1 MTKNEYDLIVIG
13 AGGAGSTAAGNA
25 AGSGK
30 RVALIERDKLGGTC
44 LNYGCD
50 PTKTLLHTAS
60 VLYHA
65 QHATGLGLRIPQAK
79 ADWEAVQAHVRQ
91 VQDTIRGG
99 TLEQARAGIEA
110 QGIDLFMG
118 QATFTSP
125 HEILVNGESL
135 RGKRFLIA
143 TGTVALIPD
152 IEGLAETGY
161 ITNVEAVSLAELP
174 KRLVVIG
181 AGPIGLEFAQMFSR
195 LGSQVVVLE
204 RGKQPLPHEDP
215 ELAML
220 LCSQLTA
227 EGIRL
232 EFGAEMRCGE
242 INEHGKH
249 IHIHGENGKEE
260 DIVADQL
267 LVAVGRR
274 PALGEL
280 NLEAAG
286 VQYTKEGI
294 TTNKTLRTNVPHIWA
309 AGDIASNYQFTHVA
323 SDQGKLVVQNMFA
336 RKPKA
341 FDDRVIP
348 WVTFTDPELA
358 RVGLSEA
365 DLKEAEI
372 EYRVGRA
379 YFHKL
384 DRAIAN
390 DETFGSVKLLADMNG
405 KILGGHI
412 LCANAGELIAPIVYA
427 MRFGLTAKK
436 MAAAMLPYPTM
447 AEAVRWAAGDAMK
460 EKALDEAIQIPDA
473 FDSEISENQS
483 LSERLAVNDSPGG

>member
-13 AGGAGSTAAGNA
+13 AGGAGSTAAGSA
-25 AGSGK
+25 AGLGK

-60 VLYHA
+60 VLYRA
-65 QHATGLGLRIPQAK
+65 QHASGLGLRIPQAK

-91 VQDTIRGG
+91 VQETIRGG
-99 TLEQARAGIEA
+99 TLEQARAGIAA

-118 QATFTSP
+118 QAMFTSP
-125 HEILVNGESL
+125 HEILVNGEIL

-152 IEGLAETGY
+152 DIEGLAETGF
-161 ITNVEAVSLAELP
+161 ITNVGAVSLTELP

-195 LGSQVVVLE
+195 LGAQVVVLE
-204 RGKQPLPHEDP
+204 HGKQPLPQEDP

-232 EFGAEMRCGE
+232 EFGTEMRCGE

-249 IHIHGENGKEE
+249 IHIHCENGKEE
-260 DIVADQL
+260 DLAADQL

-274 PALGEL
+274 PALDEL
-280 NLEAAG
+280 NLESAG

-294 TTNKTLRTNVPHIWA
+294 TTNAALRTNVPHIWA
-309 AGDIASNYQFTHVA
+309 AGDIASKYQFTHVA
-323 SDQGKLVVQNMFA
+323 SDQGELVAHNVFA

-341 FDDRVIP
+341 FDDRIIP
-348 WVTFTDPELA
+348 WVIFTNPELA
-358 RVGLSEA
+358 RVGMLEA
-365 DLKEAEI
+365 DLKEAKI
-372 EYRVGRA
+372 RYRVGRA
-379 YFHKL
+379 YFNKL

-390 DETFGSVKLLADMNG
+390 DQTFGSVKLLAAVDG
-405 KILGGHI
+405 KLLGGHI
-412 LCANAGELIAPIVYA
+412 LGANAGELIAPVVYA

-436 MAAAMLPYPTM
+436 MAEAMLPYPTM
-447 AEAVRWAAGDAMK
+447 AEAVRWAAS
-460 EKALDEAIQIPDA
+460 QI
-473 FDSEISENQS
+473 
-483 LSERLAVNDSPGG
+483 

>member
-1 MTKNEYDLIVIG
+1 
-13 AGGAGSTAAGNA
+13 
-25 AGSGK
+25 
-30 RVALIERDKLGGTC
+30 
-44 LNYGCD
+44 
-50 PTKTLLHTAS
+50 
-60 VLYHA
+60 LYHA

-79 ADWEAVQAHVRQ
+79 VDWEAVQAHVRQ

-110 QGIDLFMG
+110 QGIDLFTG
-118 QATFTSP
+118 QAMFTSP
-125 HEILVNGESL
+125 HEILVNGEILS
-135 RGKRFLIA
+135 GKRFLIA
-143 TGTVALIPD
+143 TGTVAMIPD

-161 ITNVEAVSLAELP
+161 ITNVEAVSLPELP

-204 RGKQPLPHEDP
+204 RGKQPLPREDP

-220 LCSQLTA
+220 LCSKLTA
-227 EGIRL
+227 ESIRF
-232 EFGAEMRCGE
+232 EFGTEMRCGE
-242 INEHGKH
+242 TNEHGKH
-249 IHIHGENGKEE
+249 IHIHGTDGKEE
-260 DIVADQL
+260 DISTDQL

-274 PALGEL
+274 PALDEL

-294 TTNKTLRTNVPHIWA
+294 TTDAALCTNVPHIWA
-309 AGDIASNYQFTHVA
+309 AGDIASKYQFTHVA
-323 SDQGKLVVQNMFA
+323 SDQGELAAHNMFA

-358 RVGLSEA
+358 RVGMSEA
-365 DLKEAEI
+365 DLKEAKI

-379 YFHKL
+379 YFNKL

-390 DETFGSVKLLADMNG
+390 DQAFGSVKLLADVDG

-412 LCANAGELIAPIVYA
+412 LSTNAGELIAPVVYA
-427 MRFGLTAKK
+427 MRFGLTAKQ
-436 MAAAMLPYPTM
+436 MAEAMLPYPTM

-473 FDSEISENQS
+473 FDSEISEKQS
-483 LSERLAVNDSPGG
+483 PSEILTVNDSPGG

>member
-1 MTKNEYDLIVIG
+1 
-13 AGGAGSTAAGNA
+13 
-25 AGSGK
+25 
-30 RVALIERDKLGGTC
+30 
-44 LNYGCD
+44 
-50 PTKTLLHTAS
+50 
-60 VLYHA
+60 
-65 QHATGLGLRIPQAK
+65 
-79 ADWEAVQAHVRQ
+79 
-91 VQDTIRGG
+91 
-99 TLEQARAGIEA
+99 
-110 QGIDLFMG
+110 
-118 QATFTSP
+118 
-125 HEILVNGESL
+125 
-135 RGKRFLIA
+135 
-143 TGTVALIPD
+143 
-152 IEGLAETGY
+152 
-161 ITNVEAVSLAELP
+161 
-174 KRLVVIG
+174 
-181 AGPIGLEFAQMFSR
+181 MFSR
-195 LGSQVVVLE
+195 LGSKVVVLE
-204 RGKQPLPHEDP
+204 RGKQLLPREDP

-249 IHIHGENGKEE
+249 IHIHGANGKEE
-260 DIVADQL
+260 DISADQL
-267 LVAVGRR
+267 LVAIGRR
-274 PALGEL
+274 PALDEL

-309 AGDIASNYQFTHVA
+309 AGDIASKYQFTHVA
-323 SDQGKLVVQNMFA
+323 SDQGELAAHNVFA

-358 RVGLSEA
+358 RVGMSEA
-365 DLKEAEI
+365 ELKEAEI

-390 DETFGSVKLLADMNG
+390 DQTFGSVKLLADMNG

-412 LCANAGELIAPIVYA
+412 LCANAGELIAPVVYA

-436 MAAAMLPYPTM
+436 MAEAMLPYPTM

-460 EKALDEAIQIPDA
+460 EKTLDEAIQIPDA
-473 FDSEISENQS
+473 FDSEIAEKQSPSES
-483 LSERLAVNDSPGG
+483 LTVNDSPGG